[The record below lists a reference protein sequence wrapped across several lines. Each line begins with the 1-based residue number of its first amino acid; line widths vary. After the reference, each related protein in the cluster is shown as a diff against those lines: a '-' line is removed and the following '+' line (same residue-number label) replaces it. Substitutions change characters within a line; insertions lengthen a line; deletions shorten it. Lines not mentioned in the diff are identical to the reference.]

1 VTTPKGGQR
10 SQGSS
15 GVGRSTY
22 TKTTESSGCRLVSD
36 RLKYSRTKHPM
47 KHINDGQR
55 GTRMAGHWSRHDARG
70 SQERCEGGTVQR
82 AHRKGKQ
89 HKERSINELE

>member
-15 GVGRSTY
+15 RVGSSAY

-55 GTRMAGHWSRHDARG
+55 GTRREGHRSRHDARG
-70 SQERCEGGTVQR
+70 SQGRCEGGKVQR
-82 AHRKGKQ
+82 AHRKGNTK
-89 HKERSINELE
+89 KGASIK